1 VGEHDLTPPRDGLGP
16 VAPRRRGQSLAHW
29 GKGGHPVVAGIVGA
43 LLALAFV
50 HLCRMCCS
58 GRRCHRGGCGLGHGE
73 PMLGSQ
79 PPVHGQTAAPTM
91 GHPVIPVKETDYTQF
106 A

>member
-1 VGEHDLTPPRDGLGP
+1 
-16 VAPRRRGQSLAHW
+16 
-29 GKGGHPVVAGIVGA
+29 
-43 LLALAFV
+43 
-50 HLCRMCCS
+50 
-58 GRRCHRGGCGLGHGE
+58 GCGLGHGE